1 MASLSTDRPF
11 FKAPNMKGNNL
22 SNSTIS
28 RNVGVIGLG
37 SMGGAMA
44 GTFVRQGWNV
54 LGFDPSPEAQQRAG
68 QQGVSTTSDLSDLA
82 GHDYL
87 VLSVP
92 SAEIVEQAVP
102 VLLSRT
108 GTQAIVDT
116 STSEPETSAA
126 MAELAESR
134 EAQFID
140 SPVSGGSSG
149 AAAGTL
155 SAFVGGSD
163 AALTAARP
171 ILDVLTGGNYR
182 HIGKAGSGNVVKLL
196 NNMLC
201 SVNLAAVAE
210 AMDVV
215 AAFGIDVDNA
225 IGALNSA
232 TGSSHVS
239 KRMFPDWILSGTF
252 DSGFSMG
259 LMARDVALA
268 LRVSQE
274 AGTKPT
280 IMATTN
286 ELWQGA
292 LAELGPKADFT
303 SSTTVFTSSGEGWKS
318 GSGRNAS

>member
-1 MASLSTDRPF
+1 M
-11 FKAPNMKGNNL
+11 
-22 SNSTIS
+22 SNSTNS

-44 GTFVRQGWNV
+44 GTFLREGWNV
-54 LGFDPSPEAQQRAG
+54 LGYDPSPEAQRRAG
-68 QQGVSTTSDLSDLA
+68 QQGVTTTSDLSDLA

-87 VLSVP
+87 LLSLP

-102 VLLSRT
+102 VLLARP
-108 GTQAIVDT
+108 GTLAIVDT

-126 MAELAESR
+126 MAKLADSR
-134 EAQFID
+134 GAQFID

-155 SAFVGGSD
+155 SAFIGGSD
-163 AALTAARP
+163 VALTAAQP
-171 ILDVLTGGNYR
+171 VIDVLTGGNYK

-210 AMDVV
+210 ALDVV
-215 AAFGIDVDNA
+215 AAFEIDVDNA

-274 AGTKPT
+274 AGTEPN

-286 ELWQGA
+286 ELWQQA
-292 LAELGPKADFT
+292 LAELGPAADFT
-303 SSTTVFTSSGEGWKS
+303 SSTTVFAASGESWNN
-318 GSGRNAS
+318 GSGRNAL